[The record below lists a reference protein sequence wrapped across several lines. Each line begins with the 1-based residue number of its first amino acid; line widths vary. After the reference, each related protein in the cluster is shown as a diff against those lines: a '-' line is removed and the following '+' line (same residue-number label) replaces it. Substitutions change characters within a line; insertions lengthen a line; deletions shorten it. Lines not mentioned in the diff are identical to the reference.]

1 MLTEIG
7 EVKKE
12 TLDEQRSAVKDALNE
27 LEDNLDKLFEGDD
40 SAQITD
46 YIKGDV
52 YEIEQRVSRLCQ
64 DAQHVA
70 ECVEVDRE
78 DDE

>member
-12 TLDEQRSAVKDALNE
+12 TLDEQRSAIKDALNE

-40 SAQITD
+40 SSQTTD
-46 YIKGDV
+46 YVKGDV

-64 DAQHVA
+64 NAQHVT
-70 ECVEVDRE
+70 ETVEIDRE